1 MLKRRQFIVK
11 GVGALAALS
20 TPAIS
25 LSQLIRGG
33 TEVRPIPLVHITDLY
48 HPPQDPDDHIDLA
61 TVVALREFD
70 LRGVVLDT
78 TQKFLD
84 AAPAGFDI
92 PRDPGFVPVAQLG
105 SLLGRSLPVAAGP
118 LHPLAMPADD
128 AADRPAAEQGGITL
142 LLSILKE
149 STEPVIISAVGSAR
163 VITAAFNRDPVLVRA
178 KTRRILLNAGSTAGS
193 KREWNVGLDPAAY
206 IGLWNSGLP
215 IDWYPCATERGA
227 FNPDHERGTYWKS
240 THAALF
246 RYLKSPVRAWFRFA
260 FTGDKRGDIIRALGE
275 EGDGTVWDAVL
286 AESRSLWATASLV
299 MAAERVLARTGDG
312 WRFLPASA
320 CGGADIWS
328 WHLDPIIASVN
339 PDAVVTWE
347 LAEHGSHVR
356 LFRRQRGAD
365 FGAAMAEALGAL
377 LGDIP

>member
-1 MLKRRQFIVK
+1 MLKRRQFIVS

-20 TPAIS
+20 APAIS
-25 LSQLIRGG
+25 RSRAGGGG
-33 TEVRPIPLVHITDLY
+33 TEGEPIPLVHITDLY

-70 LRGVVLDT
+70 LKGVVLDA
-78 TQKFLD
+78 TQKFLE

-105 SLLGRSLPVAAGP
+105 SLLGRSIPVAAGP
-118 LHPLAMPADD
+118 LRPLATPTDD
-128 AADRPAAEQGGITL
+128 ATNRPVAEQGGIML

-149 STEPVIISAVGSAR
+149 SAEPVIISAVGSAR

-178 KTRRILLNAGSTAGS
+178 KTRRILLNAGSTAGP
-193 KREWNVGLDPAAY
+193 KQEWNVGLDPAAY

-215 IDWYPCATERGA
+215 IDWYPCATERSA

-240 THAALF
+240 IHAALF
-246 RYLKSPVRAWFRFA
+246 RNLKSPLRAWFRFA

-275 EGDGTVWDAVL
+275 EENGAAWDAIL
-286 AESRSLWATASLV
+286 SESRNLWATASLV
-299 MAAERVLARTGDG
+299 MGAGRVLARTSTG

-320 CGGADIWS
+320 CDGAEVWP
-328 WHLDPIIASVN
+328 WYLDPIVASVN
-339 PDAVVTWE
+339 PDAMVTWGNSE
-347 LAEHGSHVR
+347 DGSHVR
-356 LFRRQRGAD
+356 LFRRERRAD